1 MNIVRRVGFNLA
13 LLLAS
18 SLLSVEAIQAQDRP
32 LNRPERPE
40 NLRVTNVS
48 GVTTAQW
55 DPVAEATRYVLRLE
69 AAVDCNGRRQSSE
82 LWTFA
87 TRGAPTSLPFPDEFV
102 RSGTPVQM
110 TLTAY
115 KSPIGSSPG
124 LSNRIE
130 YTPPGDPASTRSCR
144 SGSNNDDR
152 GWDGIPIGAMGQI
165 FREEGD
171 RLKVYEAVS
180 ATQGVLVLDVSQTEV
195 DEVLAAT
202 NNGICVKTS
211 ANLSVV
217 LYVLPNQD
225 LLISMGPNPQGKI
238 VHTEL
243 EGGLQG
249 AVISTVTTLG
259 EMPPGVGCM
268 TVMPLW

>member
-217 LYVLPNQD
+217 LYVLPNH
-225 LLISMGPNPQGKI
+225 GPA
-238 VHTEL
+238 HL
-243 EGGLQG
+243 HG
-249 AVISTVTTLG
+249 AK
-259 EMPPGVGCM
+259 PPGQNRAY
-268 TVMPLW
+268 

>member
-1 MNIVRRVGFNLA
+1 MKIMRRVGFNLVA
-13 LLLAS
+13 LFAA
-18 SLLSVEAIQAQDRP
+18 SLLGVEAIQPQDRP

-55 DPVAEATRYVLRLE
+55 DPVAEATRYILRLK

-82 LWTFA
+82 LWTFDR
-87 TRGAPTSLPFPDEFV
+87 RGAPTSLPFPNEFV

-110 TLTAY
+110 TLTAC

-130 YTPPGDPASTRSCR
+130 YTPPGGPASTRSCR

-195 DEVLAAT
+195 DEVRAAT

-211 ANLSVV
+211 ANRRVV

>member
-13 LLLAS
+13 LLFAA

-32 LNRPERPE
+32 LNRPDRPE

-55 DPVAEATRYVLRLE
+55 DPVADATRYVLRLE
-69 AAVDCNGRRQSSE
+69 ADVGCNGRRHSSE
-82 LWTFA
+82 LWTFD

-102 RSGTPVQM
+102 RPGTPVEM

-115 KSPIGSSPG
+115 KSPIGSSPS
-124 LSNRIE
+124 LSNRTE
-130 YTPPGDPASTRSCR
+130 YTPPGAPASARSCR

-195 DEVLAAT
+195 DEVRAAT

-211 ANLSVV
+211 ANRRVA

-249 AVISTVTTLG
+249 EVISTVTTFD

-268 TVMPLW
+268 TVMTVW